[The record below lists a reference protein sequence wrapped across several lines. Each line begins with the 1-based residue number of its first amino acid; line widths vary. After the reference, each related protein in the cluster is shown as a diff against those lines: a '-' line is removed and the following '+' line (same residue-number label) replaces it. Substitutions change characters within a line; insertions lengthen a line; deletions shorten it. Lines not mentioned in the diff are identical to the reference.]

1 MQVAAAWIGYTSR
14 ADVYLPSNAMAG
26 EWATEVQEE
35 ILRLRQELREKGEEV
50 DSLRK
55 TMQKDRDRNYRKI
68 RSLEDRLKRW
78 EAQDEKVK
86 EKERKEKEREERI
99 IKEAKLRVRVEEERL
114 RIRKERRY
122 RLLDTEQ
129 KGRVL

>member
-55 TMQKDRDRNYRKI
+55 TMQKDRDRSYRKI
-68 RSLEDRLKRW
+68 RQLEDRLKRW

-86 EKERKEKEREERI
+86 EKERKEKVEKEREERI
-99 IKEAKLRVRVEEERL
+99 IKEAKLRVRVEEEERL
-114 RIRKERRY
+114 RIRKEMEET
-122 RLLDTEQ
+122 DC
-129 KGRVL
+129 